1 MNVEAIGLSRGQLVA
16 LLTSLV
22 AVGAI
27 ATNMYTPTLPA
38 ITVDFGTTSAT
49 AQLTLTSYFAGIAF
63 TQLFY
68 GPLSDRFGR
77 RPVLFGGLALFAGAS
92 ILCAVAQSV
101 EGLIAARFFQ
111 AAGAC
116 VGPVVS
122 RAVVRD
128 LFNREQTASMMAS
141 ITFAIAIAPATAPLI
156 GAYVYA
162 WAGWRMNFAIVAAF
176 GLLIMLI
183 AWWRLP
189 ETLPED
195 QPALGGLSGIAAIY
209 RRLLA
214 SPAYLGYALSSM
226 FVLATL
232 FAFVSE
238 APYIVI
244 NMIGL
249 SEQAYGWYGLITVGG
264 FALGSFTAGR
274 ITPRIG
280 IDRTIVLGVA
290 IVLSGG
296 LLLAGLAQFA
306 ALSIASIIGPMVVV
320 VLGMGLVFPNAT
332 AGALSVHPE
341 FAGSASA
348 LLGFLQM
355 VGAGVAVV
363 IVGQISDGTH
373 VPMTLAVAAF
383 SFSSALSFGLAKLAQ
398 RAS

>member
-1 MNVEAIGLSRGQLVA
+1 
-16 LLTSLV
+16 
-22 AVGAI
+22 
-27 ATNMYTPTLPA
+27 
-38 ITVDFGTTSAT
+38 
-49 AQLTLTSYFAGIAF
+49 
-63 TQLFY
+63 
-68 GPLSDRFGR
+68 
-77 RPVLFGGLALFAGAS
+77 
-92 ILCAVAQSV
+92 
-101 EGLIAARFFQ
+101 LIAARFFQ

-195 QPALGGLSGIAAIY
+195 QPALGGLSGIAGIY
-209 RRLLA
+209 RRLLV
-214 SPAYLGYALSSM
+214 SPAYLGYALSYM

-238 APYIVI
+238 APFIVI

-264 FALGSFTAGR
+264 FAAGSFSAGR

-290 IVLSGG
+290 IVLCGG